1 MSKAIHLDVL
11 DELQAAIKNHDQFIT
26 VLLGPRQVGKTT
38 SILQFLKKYPGESLY
53 FSSDEELSPTSEWL
67 MEKWQQALIK
77 SDKCLLAID
86 EIQRIPQWSSVIKN
100 LWDTQKRTKKS
111 QVKLILLGSSS
122 LQIQKGLSES
132 LTGRFYLISTFQWDF
147 NKSTQMTKNLSL
159 GDFVQYGG
167 YPGSYSLLK
176 NKQEWENYIRHSI
189 VETVIGK
196 DILTQ
201 AKVSKPALFRQ
212 SFGLLMSYPAQEISY
227 TKLLGQLQ
235 DSGNTDLVKYYI
247 ELFEGAYLIK
257 ALHKYS
263 PKNLVTKTSSPK
275 LIPMCGALIN
285 RNIFN
290 TKEGFGHA
298 LEAAVGA
305 ALIKNNYDLFYWR
318 DKNYEVDF
326 VIESSEGLLA
336 IEVKSGLLKNPK
348 GMTEF
353 CKRFKNAVPV
363 FISQDNVEQFL
374 LNPKN
379 YIKKLL

>member
-1 MSKAIHLDVL
+1 MNKIIQLDVL
-11 DELQAAIKNHDQFIT
+11 DELQTTIKNHPQLIT

-38 SILQFLKKYPGESLY
+38 SILQFLKKYTGESLY

-67 MEKWQQALIK
+67 IEKWQQALTK
-77 SDKCLLAID
+77 SNKCLLAID

-100 LWDTQKRTKKS
+100 LWDTQGRTKKS
-111 QVKLILLGSSS
+111 QIKLILLGSSS

-132 LTGRFYLISTFQWDF
+132 LSGRFYLISTFQWDF
-147 NKSTQMTKNLSL
+147 KSTQMLKKLSL
-159 GDFVQYGG
+159 EDFVQYGG

-176 NKQEWENYIRHSI
+176 NKQEWEYYIRNSI
-189 VETVIGK
+189 IETVIGK

-275 LIPMCGALIN
+275 LIPLCGALIQ
-285 RNIFN
+285 RSIFN

-305 ALIKNNYDLFYWR
+305 ALIKNNYNLFYWR
-318 DKNYEVDF
+318 DKNFEVDF
-326 VIESSEGLLA
+326 VIENSDGLIA
-336 IEVKSGLLKNPK
+336 IEVKSGLVKSPK
-348 GMTEF
+348 GISEF
-353 CKRFKNAVPV
+353 CKRFKNAVPI
-363 FISQDNVEQFL
+363 FISQDNIEQFL
-374 LNPKN
+374 LNPRSF
-379 YIKKLL
+379 IKKLI